1 MPTTVDLKPEAARYV
16 STKIAAGEFP
26 STDALLNA
34 LIEERIAQEADYD
47 RWFRSKVK
55 DGLEAAAAGDFATDA
70 QVKALLQRWP

>member
-1 MPTTVDLKPEAARYV
+1 MPTSVDLKPEAVRYV
-16 STKIAAGEFP
+16 SAKVAAGEFSSP
-26 STDALLNA
+26 DALLNA

-55 DGLEAAAAGDFATDA
+55 DGLAAADSGDFATES